1 MKLHR
6 YILVVLDVFFVVL
19 SFYLAHLLRFEWI
32 IPPENINSLVALIPI
47 IAGISAITFV
57 IIDLY
62 NRLWE
67 YASIQELVAI
77 VKAVTISIGALIITV
92 YFLDL
97 VRLPRSTYIIAWLL
111 GIFFIG
117 SSRLWWRMVREY
129 LMSKTSQNRV
139 CVVGVSEDGV
149 LAARLAKNEVVG
161 FVDDDRR
168 NQKTSIMGIPVLG
181 TPSEIGQLINA
192 YSIDEVVVAKA
203 LKGQELRDLIH
214 TCKESKVVVKLIKH
228 GNGGMLPKLRP
239 VDLEDL
245 LGRPS
250 VALDLESISGYIA
263 GHTVM
268 VTGAGGSIG
277 SELCRQIGRYKPRK
291 LIALDNSENSLFEL
305 EIGLRTLLSELSL
318 EAILLDVKD
327 YNRLSDCLQAHKPEV
342 IFHAAAYKHVP
353 MMERFPAQ
361 AWANNVVG
369 TRNLIN
375 CAQQIGVETFILIS
389 TDKAVDP
396 ANAMGASKRLC
407 ELLVMQANSSSHGT
421 YSAVRFG
428 NVLGSRGSVIPIFQK
443 QIDNGGPVTV
453 TDPDM
458 TRFFMTIP
466 EAVQLVI
473 QAGAMAQGGEVFV
486 LDMGDPVNILEL
498 AEDLIRLSGLT
509 PGKDIE
515 IKITG
520 SRPGEKMEEELFTK
534 DEQLDTTS
542 HGRIFVAKNGNF
554 NRFEVERICNEFF
567 SECMDN
573 SVMELKAKG
582 EIVT

>member
-6 YILVVLDVFFVVL
+6 YILVILDVFLVVL

-32 IPPENINSLVALIPI
+32 VPPENMNSLVTLIPI
-47 IAGISAITFV
+47 IAGISAVTFV
-57 IIDLY
+57 VIDLY

-67 YASIQELVAI
+67 YASIQELLAI
-77 VKAVTISIGALIITV
+77 VKAVSISIGALIISV
-92 YFLDL
+92 YFLEL
-97 VRLPRSTYIIAWLL
+97 ARMPRSTYIIAWLL

-129 LMSKTSQNRV
+129 LMSRTSRSRV

-161 FVDDDRR
+161 FVDSDLR

-192 YSIDEVVVAKA
+192 YNIDEIVVAKA
-203 LKGQELRDLIH
+203 MKGQELRDLIH
-214 TCKESKVVVKLIKH
+214 TCKESKVVVKLIKQ
-228 GNGGMLPKLRP
+228 GNGGMVPKLRP

-250 VALDLESISGYIA
+250 VALDIESIAGYIA
-263 GHTVM
+263 NHTVM

-305 EIGLRTLLSELSL
+305 EIGLRTLLPALSL
-318 EAILLDVKD
+318 EAVLLDVKD
-327 YNRLSDCLQAHKPEV
+327 YERLHECLQTYKPEV

-369 TRNLIN
+369 TRNLID
-375 CAQQIGVETFILIS
+375 CAQKSGVKTFILIS

-407 ELLVMQANSSSHGT
+407 EMLVMQANASSSGT

-443 QIDNGGPVTV
+443 QIDNGGPITV

-473 QAGAMAQGGEVFV
+473 QAGAMAKGGEVLV

-498 AEDLIRLSGLT
+498 AEDLVRLSGLT

-542 HGRIFVAKNGNF
+542 HGRIFVSKNGNF
-554 NRFEVERICNEFF
+554 NRFEVERICKDFF
-567 SECMDN
+567 SECTDN

>member
-6 YILVVLDVFFVVL
+6 YILVVLDVIFVVL

-32 IPPENINSLVALIPI
+32 IPPENMTGLVALIPI
-47 IAGISAITFV
+47 IAGVSAVTFV

-67 YASIQELVAI
+67 YASIKELIAI
-77 VKAVTISIGALIITV
+77 VKAVSISIGILVIAV

-97 VRLPRSTYIIAWLL
+97 VKLPRSTYIIAWLL

-129 LMSKTSQNRV
+129 LMSRTSQKRV

-149 LAARLAKNEVVG
+149 LAARLAKSEVVG
-161 FVDDDRR
+161 FVDDDKR
-168 NQKTSIMGIPVLG
+168 NIKTSVMGIPVLG

-203 LKGQELRDLIH
+203 MKGQDLRELIH
-214 TCKESKVVVKLIKH
+214 TCKDSKVVVKLIKQ
-228 GNGGMLPKLRP
+228 GNGGMVPKLRP

-250 VALDLESISGYIA
+250 VALDIEKIA
-263 GHTVM
+263 SYLTNHTVM

-291 LIALDNSENSLFEL
+291 LIALDNSENNLFEL
-305 EIGLRTLLSELSL
+305 EIGLRTLLPALSL

-327 YNRLSDCLQAHKPEV
+327 YERLSKCLQTYKPEV

-353 MMERFPAQ
+353 MMERFPSQ
-361 AWANNVVG
+361 AWNNNVIG

-375 CAQQIGVETFILIS
+375 CAQKIGVETFILIS

-407 ELLVMQANSSSHGT
+407 ELLAMQANSTNQGK

-428 NVLGSRGSVIPIFQK
+428 NVLGSRGSVIPIFQR
-443 QIDNGGPVTV
+443 QIENGGPITV
-453 TDPDM
+453 TDPYM

-473 QAGAMAQGGEVFV
+473 QAGAMAKGGEIFV

-498 AEDLIRLSGLT
+498 AEDLVRLSGLT

-534 DEQLDTTS
+534 DEQLDTTN
-542 HGRIFVAKNGNF
+542 HGRIFVAKNGNY
-554 NRFEVERICNEFF
+554 NRFEVERIVNEFF
-567 SECMDN
+567 SDCMDS
-573 SVMELKAKG
+573 SVIEPKAKG
-582 EIVT
+582 DLV

>member
-6 YILVVLDVFFVVL
+6 YILVVLDVFLVVL

-32 IPPENINSLVALIPI
+32 VPPENMNSLLSLIPI
-47 IAGISAITFV
+47 IGGISAVAFV

-67 YASIQELVAI
+67 YASIQELLAI
-77 VKAVTISIGALIITV
+77 VKAVSISIGALIISV

-97 VRLPRSTYIIAWLL
+97 ARMPRSTYIIAWLL

-129 LMSKTSQNRV
+129 LMSRTSRSRV

-161 FVDDDRR
+161 FVDGDMR

-192 YSIDEVVVAKA
+192 YNIDEIVVAKA
-203 LKGQELRDLIH
+203 MKGQELRDLIH
-214 TCKESKVVVKLIKH
+214 TCKESKVVVKLIKQ
-228 GNGGMLPKLRP
+228 GNGGMVPKLRP

-250 VALDLESISGYIA
+250 VALDIESIAGYIA
-263 GHTVM
+263 NHTVM

-305 EIGLRTLLSELSL
+305 EIGLRTLLPALSL
-318 EAILLDVKD
+318 EAVLLDVKD
-327 YNRLSDCLQAHKPEV
+327 YERLNECLQTYKPEV

-369 TRNLIN
+369 TRNLID
-375 CAQQIGVETFILIS
+375 CAQKSGVKTFILIS

-407 ELLVMQANSSSHGT
+407 EMLVMQANSSGSGT

-443 QIDNGGPVTV
+443 QIDNGGPITV

-473 QAGAMAQGGEVFV
+473 QAGAMAKGGEVLV

-498 AEDLIRLSGLT
+498 AEDLVRLSGLT

-542 HGRIFVAKNGNF
+542 HGRIFISKNGNF
-554 NRFEVERICNEFF
+554 NRFEVERICKEFF
-567 SECMDN
+567 SECTDN

>member
-6 YILVVLDVFFVVL
+6 YILVVLDVFLVVL
-19 SFYLAHLLRFEWI
+19 SFYLAHLLRFEWL
-32 IPPENINSLVALIPI
+32 IPPENLEKLVTLIPV
-47 IAGISAITFV
+47 IAGISAVTFV
-57 IIDLY
+57 IVDLY

-67 YASIQELVAI
+67 YASIQELVDI
-77 VKAVTISIGALIITV
+77 VKAVSISVGALVISV

-129 LMSKTSQNRV
+129 LMSRTSQSRV

-161 FVDDDRR
+161 FVDDDLRS
-168 NQKTSIMGIPVLG
+168 QKTSIMGIPVLG
-181 TPSEIGQLINA
+181 TPSEIRQLINA
-192 YSIDEVVVAKA
+192 YSIDEVVVAKTM
-203 LKGQELRDLIH
+203 KGQELRNLIQ
-214 TCKESKVVVKLIKH
+214 TCKESKVVVKLIKQ
-228 GNGGMLPKLRP
+228 GNGGMVPKLRP

-250 VALDLESISGYIA
+250 VALDIESIAGYLTDR
-263 GHTVM
+263 TVM

-291 LIALDNSENSLFEL
+291 LVALDNSENSLFEL
-305 EIGLRTLLSELSL
+305 ELGLRTLLPDLSL
-318 EAILLDVKD
+318 EVVLLDVKD
-327 YNRLSDCLQAHKPEV
+327 HDRLHDCLQTHRPEV
-342 IFHAAAYKHVP
+342 VFHAAAYKHVP
-353 MMERFPAQ
+353 MMERFPHQ

-369 TRNLIN
+369 TRNLID
-375 CAQQIGVETFILIS
+375 CAQKSGVETFILIS

-407 ELLVMQANSSSHGT
+407 ELLVMQANSVGT
-421 YSAVRFG
+421 GAYSAVRFG
-428 NVLGSRGSVIPIFQK
+428 NVLGSRGSVIPIFQQ

-453 TDPDM
+453 TDPNM

-473 QAGAMAQGGEVFV
+473 QAGAMAKGGEIFV

-498 AEDLIRLSGLT
+498 AEDLVRLSGLT

-520 SRPGEKMEEELFTK
+520 SRPGEKIEEELFTK

-542 HGRIFVAKNGNF
+542 HGRIFIARNSNF
-554 NRFEVERICNEFF
+554 NRFEMERICKEFF

-573 SVMELKAKG
+573 PVIELKARG
-582 EIVT
+582 DLVT

>member
-1 MKLHR
+1 
-6 YILVVLDVFFVVL
+6 
-19 SFYLAHLLRFEWI
+19 
-32 IPPENINSLVALIPI
+32 
-47 IAGISAITFV
+47 
-57 IIDLY
+57 
-62 NRLWE
+62 
-67 YASIQELVAI
+67 
-77 VKAVTISIGALIITV
+77 
-92 YFLDL
+92 
-97 VRLPRSTYIIAWLL
+97 
-111 GIFFIG
+111 
-117 SSRLWWRMVREY
+117 
-129 LMSKTSQNRV
+129 
-139 CVVGVSEDGV
+139 VVGVSEDGV

-161 FVDDDRR
+161 FVDDDLRS
-168 NQKTSIMGIPVLG
+168 QKTSIMGIPVLG
-181 TPSEIGQLINA
+181 TPSEIRQLINA
-192 YSIDEVVVAKA
+192 YNIDEVIVAKA
-203 LKGQELRDLIH
+203 MKGQELRSLIQ
-214 TCKESKVVVKLIKH
+214 TCKESKVVVKLIKQ
-228 GNGGMLPKLRP
+228 GNGGMVPKLRP

-250 VALDLESISGYIA
+250 VALDIESIAGYIA
-263 GHTVM
+263 NHTVM

-291 LIALDNSENSLFEL
+291 LVALDNSENSLFEL
-305 EIGLRTLLSELSL
+305 ELGLRTLLPALPL
-318 EAILLDVKD
+318 EAVLLDVKD
-327 YNRLSDCLQAHKPEV
+327 YDRLHDCLQTHRPEV
-342 IFHAAAYKHVP
+342 VFHAAAYKHVP

-369 TRNLIN
+369 TRNLID
-375 CAQQIGVETFILIS
+375 CAQKSGVKTFILIS

-407 ELLVMQANSSSHGT
+407 ELLVMQANSGSPGT

-443 QIDNGGPVTV
+443 QIDSGGPVTV

-473 QAGAMAQGGEVFV
+473 QAGAMAKGGEIFV

-498 AEDLIRLSGLT
+498 AEDLVRLSGLT

-520 SRPGEKMEEELFTK
+520 SRPGEKIAEELFTP

-542 HGRIFVAKNGNF
+542 HGRIFIARNSSF
-554 NRFEVERICNEFF
+554 NRFEVERICKEFF

-573 SVMELKAKG
+573 PIIEHKARG
-582 EIVT
+582 DLIT

>member
-6 YILVVLDVFFVVL
+6 YILVVLDVIFVVL

-32 IPPENINSLVALIPI
+32 IPPENMTGLVALIPI
-47 IAGISAITFV
+47 IAGVSAVTFV

-67 YASIQELVAI
+67 YASIKELIAI
-77 VKAVTISIGALIITV
+77 VKAVSISIGILVIAV

-97 VRLPRSTYIIAWLL
+97 VKLPWSTYIIAWLL

-129 LMSKTSQNRV
+129 LMSRTSQKRV

-149 LAARLAKNEVVG
+149 LAARLAKSEVVG
-161 FVDDDRR
+161 FVDDDKR
-168 NQKTSIMGIPVLG
+168 NIKTSVMGIPVLG

-203 LKGQELRDLIH
+203 MKGQDLRELIH
-214 TCKESKVVVKLIKH
+214 TCKDSKVVVKLIKQ
-228 GNGGMLPKLRP
+228 GNGGMVPKLRP

-250 VALDLESISGYIA
+250 VALDIEKIA
-263 GHTVM
+263 SYLTNHTVM

-291 LIALDNSENSLFEL
+291 LIALDNSENNLFEL
-305 EIGLRTLLSELSL
+305 EIGLRTLLPALSL

-327 YNRLSDCLQAHKPEV
+327 YERLSKCLQTYKPEV

-353 MMERFPAQ
+353 MMERFPSQ
-361 AWANNVVG
+361 AWNNNVIG

-375 CAQQIGVETFILIS
+375 CAQKIGVETFILIS

-407 ELLVMQANSSSHGT
+407 ELLAMQANSTNQGK

-428 NVLGSRGSVIPIFQK
+428 NVLGSRGSVIPIFQR
-443 QIDNGGPVTV
+443 QIENGGPITV
-453 TDPDM
+453 TDPYM

-473 QAGAMAQGGEVFV
+473 QAGAMAKGGEIFV

-498 AEDLIRLSGLT
+498 AEDLVRLSGLT

-534 DEQLDTTS
+534 DEQLDTTN
-542 HGRIFVAKNGNF
+542 HGRIFVAKNGNY
-554 NRFEVERICNEFF
+554 NRFEVERIVNEFF
-567 SECMDN
+567 SDCMDS
-573 SVMELKAKG
+573 SVIEPKAKG
-582 EIVT
+582 DLV